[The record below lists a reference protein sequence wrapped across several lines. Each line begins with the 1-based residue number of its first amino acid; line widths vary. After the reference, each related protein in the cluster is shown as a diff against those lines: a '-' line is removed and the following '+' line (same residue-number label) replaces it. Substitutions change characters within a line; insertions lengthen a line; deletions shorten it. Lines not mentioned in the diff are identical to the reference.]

1 MQADWKTTRLNAT
14 LTKRESDVRKE
25 EKREEL
31 RKILSIETFRILFT
45 LSILSISIHLLP
57 CFQFLQSCNAKTSL
71 PLSPLSPSGPS
82 MQRVYF
88 LLRLFHVLFPHSF
101 LVPSPVHHMPS
112 YNEKWNCGQIRE
124 QYGIQR
130 VEAMFWAIER
140 SVVLTQ

>member
-1 MQADWKTTRLNAT
+1 MYEKK
-14 LTKRESDVRKE
+14 KREKNLGRFCQLKPSEYCSHCPYCPSQSTCYLVFNSFNPVMQ
-25 EKREEL
+25 KR
-31 RKILSIETFRILFT
+31 LSRFHPF
-45 LSILSISIHLLP
+45 
-57 CFQFLQSCNAKTSL
+57 
-71 PLSPLSPSGPS
+71 SPSDPS
-82 MQRVYF
+82 MQRVYQTFFFFTLYF
-88 LLRLFHVLFPHSF
+88 LPRLFHVLFSHSF